1 MRSEGLGS
9 AGASS
14 LACPVLAGSE
24 ILLDA
29 PTAPLAAPDH
39 FVAAAPGIA
48 PLDEAERIHEP
59 FPQDGCGA
67 LVLGGSHGALA
78 VVRSLGRHGIPVWF
92 ASDDNVLARFSR
104 FTRKGLSWP
113 GTNAAGATDFLL
125 ELGRRHR
132 LFGWVLIPCAD
143 EEARLVSQNHAALSR
158 MFRVRT
164 PPWETMRWAY
174 DKHRMNERAAALG
187 LDLPCTFCA
196 TGRDDL
202 VNADLRFPVIL
213 KPAVKHH
220 GNAFT
225 LAKAWR
231 ADDRATLLAQYDDA
245 AALVGADAVVVQEL
259 IPGRGAAQLSY
270 AALWDRG
277 RPVASLTARRSRQYP
292 IDFGYTST
300 FVETIARPDVE
311 HAACRFLDSIGYDG
325 LVEVEFKYDA
335 RDRRMKL
342 LDVNART
349 WTWIALGQRAGV
361 DFPHLLWRLAMGDA
375 VPSARGV
382 AGVGWMHASRD
393 IVAACQEMM
402 AGYLKPRDYLAS
414 LRKPLQFAAVM
425 ADDPLPGVLDMPL
438 SLARFLTHRLP
449 AALRRSA

>member
-1 MRSEGLGS
+1 MR
-9 AGASS
+9 
-14 LACPVLAGSE
+14 PDD
-24 ILLDA
+24 LLDA
-29 PTAPLAAPDH
+29 PAPPAGDDDH
-39 FVAAAPGIA
+39 FVDAAPTIA
-48 PLDEAERIHEP
+48 PTDEREP
-59 FPQDGCGA
+59 REAFPEQGCGA

-92 ASDDNVLARFSR
+92 ASDDNMLARLSR
-104 FTRKGLSWP
+104 YARKGVSWP
-113 GTNAAGATDFLL
+113 GPNVAGAVDFLL
-125 ELGRRHR
+125 ELGRRHG

-143 EEARLVSQNHAALSR
+143 EEARLISQNHAALSR

-164 PPWETMRWAY
+164 PAWETMRWAY

-187 LDLPCTFCA
+187 LDLPRSFSA
-196 TGRDDL
+196 ASRDDL
-202 VNADLRFPVIL
+202 VNADVRFPAIL

-231 ADDRATLLAQYDDA
+231 ADDRAALLARYDDA

-277 RPVASLTARRSRQYP
+277 RPVASLTARRTRQYP

-300 FVETIARPDVE
+300 FVETIARADVE
-311 HAACRFLDSIGYDG
+311 HAACRFLDSLGYDG

-335 RDRRMKL
+335 RDGALKL
-342 LDVNART
+342 LDVNARG
-349 WTWIALGQRAGV
+349 WTWIALGERAGV
-361 DFPHLLWRLAMGDA
+361 DFPHLFWRLAMGDA
-375 VPSARGV
+375 LPSARAAPGV
-382 AGVGWMHASRD
+382 AWMHASRD
-393 IVAACQEMM
+393 IVAACQEMA
-402 AGYLKPRDYLAS
+402 AGYLAPRDYLAS
-414 LRKPLQFAAVM
+414 LRAPVQFAAF
-425 ADDPLPGVLDMPL
+425 APDDPLPGVLDVPL
-438 SLARFLTHRLP
+438 ALARFFTKRLP

>member
-1 MRSEGLGS
+1 MAPDEAKS
-9 AGASS
+9 AMSPDGRDT
-14 LACPVLAGSE
+14 
-24 ILLDA
+24 LLDRPA
-29 PTAPLAAPDH
+29 DPAAGHDRLVDAAPS
-39 FVAAAPGIA
+39 IA
-48 PLDEAERIHEP
+48 PLEEPEQTYDP
-59 FPQDGCGA
+59 FPQAGCGA

-78 VVRSLGRHGIPVWF
+78 VARSLGRHGVPVCF
-92 ASDDNVLARFSR
+92 VSDDNVLARLSR
-104 FTRKGLSWP
+104 YARKSLSWP
-113 GTNAAGATDFLL
+113 GPNATGAADFLL

-143 EEARLVSQNHAALSR
+143 EAARLVSQNHAALSR
-158 MFRVRT
+158 TFRLRT

-187 LDLPCTFCA
+187 LDLPRSFSA

-202 VNADLRFPVIL
+202 INADLRFPVIL

-231 ADDRATLLAQYDDA
+231 ADDRAALLARYDEA

-259 IPGRGAAQLSY
+259 IPGRGAAQFSY

-300 FVETIARPDVE
+300 FVETIARSDVE
-311 HAACRFLDSIGYDG
+311 HAAVRFLDSLAYDG

-342 LDVNART
+342 LDVNARA
-349 WTWIALGQRAGV
+349 WTWIALGERAGV
-361 DFPHLLWRLAMGDA
+361 DFPHLFWRLAMGED
-375 VPSARGV
+375 VPSARG
-382 AGVGWMHASRD
+382 APGVGWMHASRD
-393 IVAACQEMM
+393 IVAACQEMA
-402 AGYLKPRDYLAS
+402 AGYLAPRDYLAAW
-414 LRKPLQFAAVM
+414 RGPPQFAAFA
-425 ADDPLPGVLDMPL
+425 ADDPLPGVLDVPL
-438 SLARFLTHRLP
+438 SLVRYLAHRLP
-449 AALRRSA
+449 AVLRRSV